1 MYEDLVGTHH
11 LVSIFDSIYYSR
23 SDCEKWDLVISSKSE
38 GREAVTKEDSSST
51 KSNTNTSTEHT
62 GVSKTK
68 IDTICQASWYLTDV
82 YGTNDWNVDIGFKT
96 DCSCGWVEC
105 NNKLNND
112 KSYLHS

>member
-1 MYEDLVGTHH
+1 MYEYLVGTHH

-51 KSNTNTSTEHT
+51 KSNTNTSTENT

-68 IDTICQASWYLTDV
+68 IDTIRQASWYLTDV
-82 YGTNDWNVDIGFKT
+82 YGTNDWNVDIGFET
-96 DCSCGWVEC
+96 VCSCGWVEC

-112 KSYLHS
+112 KSYSHS